1 MISVSLI
8 FSVFGVTNLSAV
20 LVMIYYAM
28 QILGYYKLFDKAGE
42 NVWRCF
48 IPILNEYTET
58 KIAWS
63 GSIYWQMLAL
73 ATGSAVFSYLTGITS
88 GAAQTGCLLA
98 MGLCFAGGVI
108 LNIKRSYRLAQAFGK
123 GKGMALG
130 ILIFPPLFHMLLGF
144 GNAQYRNRK
153 NISRRRL

>member
-42 NVWRCF
+42 SVWRCF

-63 GSIYWQMLAL
+63 GRVYWMILAL
-73 ATGSAVFSYLTGITS
+73 GAGSAVFSYLMGVTS
-88 GAAQTGCLLA
+88 GMAQTGCLLA

-130 ILIFPPLFHMLLGF
+130 ILIFPPLFHMILGF
-144 GNAQYRNRK
+144 GSAQYRKQKR
-153 NISRRRL
+153 ISIKRL

>member
-1 MISVSLI
+1 MISVSFI

-20 LVMIYYAM
+20 LVMVYYAM

-42 NVWRCF
+42 SAWRCF

-63 GSIYWQMLAL
+63 GSVYWKILAL
-73 ATGSAVFSYLTGITS
+73 ALGSAVFSYLIGVTS
-88 GAAQTGCLLA
+88 GLAQTGCLLA

-123 GKGMALG
+123 GKGYAAG

-153 NISRRRL
+153 QINRKRL